1 MQKGQDKGHSTVLCP
16 DKIGGFI
23 VDKDN
28 SKLSLRDGIKKVAL
42 CLLVIASI
50 IASDQLSKLWIRTN
64 LTIGESLPL
73 IGRLSLIHI
82 GNTGSAF
89 GLLANQ
95 TFLII
100 VTSIAALLF
109 IMLFLRYLSPA
120 TTLSIVSIGLIMSG
134 ALGNLID
141 RLRFGSVT
149 DFIYFRLWGNFHWP
163 AFNIADASIVVGV
176 CLLIYSFYRS
186 GVFSRAYEHNHEP
199 QN

>member
-1 MQKGQDKGHSTVLCP
+1 LRSIVLCLG
-16 DKIGGFI
+16 KIGDFV

-28 SKLSLRDGIKKVAL
+28 SKPSLRDSIKRATL
-42 CLLVIASI
+42 CLLVIALV

-64 LTIGESLPL
+64 LAIGESLPL

-82 GNTGSAF
+82 RNTGSAF

-100 VTSIAALLF
+100 VISIAALLF
-109 IMLFLRYLSPA
+109 ILLFLRYLSPA
-120 TTLSIVSIGLIMSG
+120 TTLSIVAIGLLMGG

-186 GVFSRAYEHNHEP
+186 GIFTKAYERSNKP
-199 QN
+199 QI

>member
-1 MQKGQDKGHSTVLCP
+1 MLWL
-16 DKIGGFI
+16 DKISDFV

-28 SKLSLRDGIKKVAL
+28 SKPSVRDSIRRATL
-42 CLLVIASI
+42 CLLVITLVI
-50 IASDQLSKLWIRTN
+50 VSDQLSKLWIRTN
-64 LTIGESLPL
+64 LAIGESFP
-73 IGRLSLIHI
+73 IIDRLSFIHI
-82 GNTGSAF
+82 RNTGSAF
-89 GLLANQ
+89 GLLSNQ

-100 VTSIAALLF
+100 VISIAALLF
-109 IMLFLRYLSPA
+109 ILLFLRYLSPA
-120 TTLSIVSIGLIMSG
+120 TTLSIVSIGLLMGG

-186 GVFSRAYEHNHEP
+186 GVFTRAHEHTDKP
-199 QN
+199 QS

>member
-1 MQKGQDKGHSTVLCP
+1 MRSIVLWLG
-16 DKIGGFI
+16 KIGDFV

-28 SKLSLRDGIKKVAL
+28 SKPSVRDSTKRATL
-42 CLLVIASI
+42 CLLIIALV
-50 IASDQLSKLWIRTN
+50 IASDQLTKLWIRTN
-64 LTIGESLPL
+64 LEIGESFPL
-73 IGRLSLIHI
+73 IGRLSFIHI
-82 GNTGSAF
+82 SNTGSAF

-100 VTSIAALLF
+100 VISIAALLF
-109 IMLFLRYLSPA
+109 ILLFLRYLSPA
-120 TTLSIVSIGLIMSG
+120 TTLSIVAIGLLMGG

-149 DFIYFRLWGNFHWP
+149 DFIYFRLWGDFHWP

-186 GVFSRAYEHNHEP
+186 GVFARAYERNNKP
-199 QN
+199 QS

>member
-1 MQKGQDKGHSTVLCP
+1 M
-16 DKIGGFI
+16 
-23 VDKDN
+23 DKDN
-28 SKLSLRDGIKKVAL
+28 SKLPVRDIVKRATL
-42 CLLVIASI
+42 CLLIVASI
-50 IASDQLSKLWIRTN
+50 IASDQLSKLWIRTH
-64 LTIGESLPL
+64 LAIGESTPL

-82 GNTGSAF
+82 RNTGSAF

-100 VTSIAALLF
+100 VISIAALLF
-109 IMLFLRYLSPA
+109 ILLFLRYISPT
-120 TTLSIVSIGLIMSG
+120 TTLSIVAIGLLMGG

-186 GVFSRAYEHNHEP
+186 GVFTRAYERNNKP
-199 QN
+199 QS

>member
-1 MQKGQDKGHSTVLCP
+1 MRSIVLWLG
-16 DKIGGFI
+16 KIGDFA

-28 SKLSLRDGIKKVAL
+28 SKPSVRDNIKRATL
-42 CLLVIASI
+42 CLLVIALV
-50 IASDQLSKLWIRTN
+50 IALDQLSKLWIRTN
-64 LTIGESLPL
+64 LAIGESLPL
-73 IGRLSLIHI
+73 LGRLSLIHI

-100 VTSIAALLF
+100 IISIAALLF
-109 IMLFLRYLSPA
+109 ILLFLRYLSPA
-120 TTLSIVSIGLIMSG
+120 TKLSIVSIGFIMAG

-141 RLRFGSVT
+141 RIRDGSVT

-186 GVFSRAYEHNHEP
+186 GVFKKAYERSDKP
-199 QN
+199 QR